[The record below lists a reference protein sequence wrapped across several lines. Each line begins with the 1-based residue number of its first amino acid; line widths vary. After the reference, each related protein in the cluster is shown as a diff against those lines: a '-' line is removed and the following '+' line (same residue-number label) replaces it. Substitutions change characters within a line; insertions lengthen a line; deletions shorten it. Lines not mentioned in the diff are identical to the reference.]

1 MSIKEYILNN
11 FKDASTNDIEDAIN
25 DSINSKDEVV
35 LPGLGVLFEVI
46 WENGNNN
53 LRNEL
58 LNILATIFDGNI
70 SNLFLYFNTV
80 SL

>member
-35 LPGLGVLFEVI
+35 LPGLGVLFEVV
-46 WENGNNN
+46 WENGNDN
-53 LRNEL
+53 LRSEL
-58 LNILATIFDGNI
+58 LNILKENMEF
-70 SNLFLYFNTV
+70 
-80 SL
+80 